1 MSSMASNTSTHIPPG
16 QIAHVIS
23 QVYNELSEAVEGGV
37 WTNKKISD
45 MVNALNKWER
55 TIEWIEEDN
64 AKKNG
69 FGYFF
74 FTLNRVLYNFFSLTF
89 SNPSSHLRMPAFA
102 EDLKQIIKV
111 LNEINK
117 HFGEILT
124 IAADG
129 RQNEDKIKQVE
140 AFWDKIYGAGDEKSE
155 SEKKVYGLVGQLKEL
170 MEPYQDKVSRR
181 DDIELV
187 PPVLQDPGSFP
198 FVNSSEALNQQ
209 IQLIDEM
216 NGVYWEWAKKI
227 QNAEYLKGSDE
238 SAKALFSG
246 TDRPKIYLDKVN
258 NFFLFGAAYHS
269 DFIIVGQG
277 GEKGS
282 ATPTQFAM
290 LTDVVRNDI
299 VLIPQQVLGEGF
311 HQLEPQMKLAIR
323 KILQISELSIR
334 SGPFKNTGAYVE
346 LSKGARLIPKRER
359 NNKAAIEDIKEIFKI
374 NLNRFFND
382 VTKDEKGQDVPY
394 PGATGTRGTGR
405 GQQVWA
411 NRLKHLHQ
419 SHGTIELFKG
429 VKDMRSFGDAQRLVT
444 AAVNN
449 SQLKKSGDGSGSRG
463 RQATS
468 STRTGDR
475 SRSPVAG
482 HGGRKTRRRK
492 KKTKRR
498 KKTRRRK
505 RTKKKRKKKK
515 KKRRKTKRRR
525 RK

>member
-1 MSSMASNTSTHIPPG
+1 MASNTFTHIPPG

-23 QVYNELSEAVEGGV
+23 QVYNELSEAVDV
-37 WTNKKISD
+37 VAWSNKKISD

-89 SNPSSHLRMPAFA
+89 SNPSSHLRMPEFA
-102 EDLKQIIKV
+102 EDLKQIIRV

-117 HFGEILT
+117 NFGEILT

-155 SEKKVYGLVGQLKEL
+155 SEKKVYGLVGQLKRL
-170 MEPYQDKVSRR
+170 MGPYQDKVSKR
-181 DDIELV
+181 DHIELV
-187 PPVLQDPGSFP
+187 PPVLQDPESFP

-216 NGVYWEWAKKI
+216 NGVYWEWAKNI

-258 NFFLFGAAYHS
+258 NFFLFGAAYHP

-277 GEKGS
+277 GEKES
-282 ATPTQFAM
+282 AATTAQFAM

-346 LSKGARLIPKRER
+346 VSKGARLIPKRER

-374 NLNRFFND
+374 NLNRFFNG
-382 VTKDEKGQDVPY
+382 VTKDVKGDDVEY
-394 PGATGTRGTGR
+394 PGATGTRGMGR
-405 GQQVWA
+405 GQQVWM
-411 NRLKHLHQ
+411 NRLKHLKQ
-419 SHGTIELFKG
+419 SYETIKLFKG
-429 VKDMRSFGDAQRLVT
+429 VKDMRSFGEAQRLVT

-449 SQLKKSGDGSGSRG
+449 SQLKKSGDGG
-463 RQATS
+463 RE
-468 STRTGDR
+468 R
-475 SRSPVAG
+475 SRSPVG
-482 HGGRKTRRRK
+482 RQGGGRRKTRRRK

-505 RTKKKRKKKK
+505 RTKKRKKKK